1 MSNRITESIN
11 EPRRGSAAEEEAY
24 LRLVGERVRLE
35 RVRRGLSRKSLSLA
49 SGVSERYLAELER
62 GTGNASLLVLRQIA
76 QAMRLRVEDLASETA
91 DRSIDLH
98 LAIQQLERLGEA
110 DVAEA
115 RRLLATRFSRA
126 SELPKARVAL
136 IGMRGSGKST
146 VGGEAAKSLGI
157 PFVELDREIERSSG
171 MDVPEIFEV
180 HGHAVYRKLERDCL
194 GSVLDAYNRVV
205 IATGGGIVTS
215 PESFELLLSSCFVV
229 WLKASANSH
238 DQRLAKVGEAASD
251 ARRGRTGASE
261 RAGASEIA
269 NILDARAPLYAKADA
284 VIDTSDKSPDE
295 VVGELLSLIVEQGVR
310 KTGT

>member
-1 MSNRITESIN
+1 MNDSSS
-11 EPRRGSAAEEEAY
+11 EPRRGSAVEEEAY

-35 RVRRGLSRKSLSLA
+35 RVRRGQSRKALSLA

-76 QAMRLRVEDLASETA
+76 QAMRLRVEDLASESA
-91 DRSIDLH
+91 DRGIDLQ

-115 RRLLATRFSRA
+115 RRLLAARFGRTA
-126 SELPKARVAL
+126 DLPKTRVAL
-136 IGMRGSGKST
+136 IGIRGSGKST
-146 VGGEAAKSLGI
+146 VGNEAAKSLGI

-180 HGHAVYRKLERDCL
+180 HGQTVYRKLERDSL
-194 GSVLDAYNRVV
+194 GAVLDAYNRVV

-229 WLKASANSH
+229 WLKASAASYAE
-238 DQRLAKVGEAASD
+238 RAVKAGERGAAS
-251 ARRGRTGASE
+251 RTSS
-261 RAGASEIA
+261 SEIA
-269 NILDARAPLYAKADA
+269 SIVDARAPLYSKADA
-284 VIDTSDKSPDE
+284 IIDTSGKTPDE